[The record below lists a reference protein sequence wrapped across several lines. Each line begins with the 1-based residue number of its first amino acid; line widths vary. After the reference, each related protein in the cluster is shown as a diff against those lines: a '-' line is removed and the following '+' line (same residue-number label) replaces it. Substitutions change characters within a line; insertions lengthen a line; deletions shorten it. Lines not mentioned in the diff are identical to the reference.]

1 MLILV
6 RRIGETIV
14 IGDVVATVTVL
25 RVKGSNNG
33 AQVGLGINAA
43 RAIPVLRGE
52 QWLSD
57 QRKKKKEADGKP

>member
-6 RRIGETIV
+6 RSIGETIV
-14 IGDVVATVTVL
+14 IGDIVATVTVL

-43 RAIPVLRGE
+43 RDIPVRRGE
-52 QWLSD
+52 HFLND
-57 QRKKKKEADGKP
+57 QRKKKEADGKQ